1 MEFQGKEVLVP
12 ALEEGEEAWVDTRSE
27 EESADQ
33 SKDGGLSNAVNVMT
47 LSDDPVSKEIFYL
60 WHALLDVVSYYVLF
74 QIF

>member
-27 EESADQ
+27 EESVDQ

-47 LSDDPVSKEIFYL
+47 LSDDTVSKEIFYSC
-60 WHALLDVVSYYVLF
+60 HALLDVVSYYVLSF
-74 QIF
+74 